1 MRINKDKHI
10 GRVLFI
16 VEGRQTEFSIL
27 KRIFC
32 NILGYSYI
40 EKRRNRPKYFK
51 SNADR
56 FSKVAVINTRESNIR
71 DISNNT
77 DYVYEV
83 FDVLCNE
90 YDFPVD
96 SSAIY
101 YLFDRDPESNTDIA
115 LIEKYIDELSNP
127 YGCNNE
133 GYLRGQLLLSYPSI
147 ESYIISNFRENAGT
161 LRFSLGKDM
170 KTYIGEN
177 RDIQINKI
185 SAESVM
191 RASSEFL
198 GYLKDC
204 NLPCDI
210 DNFSPVSKRI
220 FTLEEAD
227 YLSGQGYGLFSM
239 LTLAFLQMG
248 ILEMD

>member
-1 MRINKDKHI
+1 MYTFFSD
-10 GRVLFI
+10 FDA
-16 VEGRQTEFSIL
+16 EEPQTVHLSLLRTNFMPPHPARTENCPL
-27 KRIFC
+27 LR
-32 NILGYSYI
+32 
-40 EKRRNRPKYFK
+40 
-51 SNADR
+51 
-56 FSKVAVINTRESNIR
+56 
-71 DISNNT
+71 NNT

-170 KTYIGEN
+170 KTYIN
-177 RDIQINKI
+177 
-185 SAESVM
+185 
-191 RASSEFL
+191 
-198 GYLKDC
+198 
-204 NLPCDI
+204 
-210 DNFSPVSKRI
+210 NFPIYRTKTS
-220 FTLEEAD
+220 
-227 YLSGQGYGLFSM
+227 
-239 LTLAFLQMG
+239 
-248 ILEMD
+248 